1 MDVSGKYAVL
11 RRATG
16 RHPGQAPST
25 WVVITSDNDWS
36 GPQWVTTVPTR
47 IGLMRWRPKHGYTKV
62 YDRAG
67 AVEAVALFTASDPTQ
82 VFAYF
87 PRATLRLQVEPAGDE

>member
-25 WVVITSDNDWS
+25 WVVIND
-36 GPQWVTTVPTR
+36 GNHRPGRWVTTVPTR
-47 IGLMRWRPKHGYTKV
+47 IGLMRWRPNHGFTKV
-62 YDRAG
+62 YGRSE

-87 PRATLRLQVEPAGDE
+87 VEELP